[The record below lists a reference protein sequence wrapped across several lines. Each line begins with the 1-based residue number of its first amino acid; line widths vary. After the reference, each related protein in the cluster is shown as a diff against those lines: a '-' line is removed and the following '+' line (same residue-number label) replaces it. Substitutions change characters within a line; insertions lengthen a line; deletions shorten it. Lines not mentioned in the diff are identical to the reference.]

1 MTHAAAEAVS
11 LVEEISAHVDENL
24 YLESLRWTQP
34 QIDYLSASARLVLWR
49 AANQAGKSM
58 VLAAALAWALNGD
71 TAGGRDPAG

>member
-1 MTHAAAEAVS
+1 MHEQKWTNPGTGESGVFKVPTAEDFAEALKT
-11 LVEEISAHVDENL
+11 LV
-24 YLESLRWTQP
+24 
-34 QIDYLSASARLVLWR
+34 WR